1 MNDTTNNNTKAAWSK
16 AKSIRE
22 THGITAPQ
30 LRRYAQAGM
39 IRTSNLRLPGQTR
52 GSRLFNMEDVDRL
65 IEKSIERHAPPRR
78 MPRSLSDD

>member
-1 MNDTTNNNTKAAWSK
+1 MNDTANNNNTAAWSK

-30 LRRYAQAGM
+30 LRRYAQAGL

-52 GSRLFNMEDVDRL
+52 GSRLFNMADIDRL
-65 IEKSIERHAPPRR
+65 IELSIEPCAPRPL
-78 MPRSLSDD
+78 RSLSDN